1 MNGPVPKRSEERR
14 RRNKDDIPLTTV
26 DIDTLIAAPVAVPTA
41 EDDWHPIAKLMFDSF
56 TRSGQSI
63 FYEPSDWATIFVL
76 CESIDRELKPQ
87 PIVKTDADGNQ
98 EIELHELPLKGATLN
113 AILKGMGSLLA
124 TEGDRRKMRIE
135 LERKAAKDAILG
147 GDQKVVSISKNR
159 EARLG

>member
-1 MNGPVPKRSEERR
+1 MSTPRKRDEERR
-14 RRNKDDIPLTTV
+14 RRNKDDIPTTMV
-26 DIDTLIAAPVAVPTA
+26 DIDTLIAAPVRIPTA
-41 EDDWHPIAKLMFDSF
+41 EEDWHPIPKLIFDSF

-76 CESIDRELKPQ
+76 CETLDRELKPQ
-87 PIVKTDADGNQ
+87 PVVKTDADGNQ
-98 EIELHELPLKGATLN
+98 TIEMHELPLKGATLN
-113 AILKGMGSLLA
+113 AVLKGMGSVMA
-124 TEGDRRKMRIE
+124 TEGERRKLRIE